1 MKLNSNSVFLGYS
14 QFLVPPVTSYAAT
27 YQDPKTVDLS
37 ALRNLYRDLRDISIE
52 ITDPLAA
59 IVMAAK
65 DKEGHDNETVSLESE
80 VLSSLID

>member
-14 QFLVPPVTSYAAT
+14 QFLVPPVTSNAAT
-27 YQDPKTVDLS
+27 YQDPKTIDLS
-37 ALRNLYRDLRDISIE
+37 ALRNLYRELRDINIE

-65 DKEGHDNETVSLESE
+65 EREGHDIESASLESE